1 MQQYDVEHE
10 VRRRYNAG
18 AREAEPGLCCPT
30 TRYDPKSLEYLPRE
44 IIEKDYGCGDP
55 SRYVSEGETVVDLG
69 SGAGKICYILAQ
81 KVGPTGRVI
90 GVDFNDQMLA
100 LARKY
105 QDQISH

>member
-1 MQQYDVEHE
+1 MTESTLQRYDVEHE

-18 AREAEPGLCCPT
+18 AREAEPGLCCPN

-69 SGAGKICYILAQ
+69 SGAGKICYIVA
-81 KVGPTGRVI
+81 KYVGLT
-90 GVDFNDQMLA
+90 
-100 LARKY
+100 
-105 QDQISH
+105 